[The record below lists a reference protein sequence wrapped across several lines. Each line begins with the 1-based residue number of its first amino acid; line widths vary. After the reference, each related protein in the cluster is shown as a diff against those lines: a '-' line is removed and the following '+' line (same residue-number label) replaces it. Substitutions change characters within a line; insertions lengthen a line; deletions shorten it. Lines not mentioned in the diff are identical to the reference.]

1 MGVKAV
7 SRLASNSD
15 PAACPSEFTLGRDGK
30 PFYFQGP
37 NDSYAQAKAIS
48 QRVAAAGGHFVVQVS
63 AAEAERLAGV
73 GGVFDEPEAL
83 EDDSPDEI
91 APNRAGPARTA

>member
-7 SRLASNSD
+7 SPLANNSD
-15 PAACPSEFTLGRDGK
+15 PAACPSEFTFGRDGK
-30 PFYFQGP
+30 PFYFRGP
-37 NDSYAQAKAIS
+37 NESCAQAKAIS

-63 AAEAERLAGV
+63 AAEAERLAGA
-73 GGVFDEPEAL
+73 GGVIDELKAL
-83 EDDSPDEI
+83 DDESLDEI